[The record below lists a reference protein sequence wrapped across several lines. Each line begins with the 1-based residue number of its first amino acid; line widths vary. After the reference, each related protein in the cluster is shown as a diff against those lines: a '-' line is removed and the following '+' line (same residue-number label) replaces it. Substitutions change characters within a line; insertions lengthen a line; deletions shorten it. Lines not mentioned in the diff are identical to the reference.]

1 MASVFFYLRDNSAP
15 KPQPITLVFRY
26 RKQRLKFST
35 NLKVPPKYWDAE
47 KQRVKNTSHVPDR
60 DGMNAVLTDL
70 EAAVNRYYAEAT
82 MRKDFSLGGLKT
94 FLQTFRG
101 DTAKPAVPETLFEFC
116 RRFIRESAGRV
127 LPNGKTVNGRTIQKY
142 QATLDLL
149 EVFAK
154 ENYQYRGLDF
164 ADVDLEFHQDFTKWL
179 QKRPHKKGT
188 GYSANAIGK
197 HFQVVKT
204 FLNEANAQGVSAH
217 QTHKSKYFNITK
229 EESENVYLNESEL
242 AALLDLPLAHLPYLE
257 RVRDLFII
265 GAWTGL
271 RFADFSALDPARH
284 FVEQGGERFIEIEAD
299 KSDKKVLIPEFP
311 AVRSIVE
318 KYGGQLP
325 RQISNQKF
333 NEYLKEVCKLAGIR
347 QPVTKGRTVGGV
359 RRVDTFEKWELVS
372 THTARRSFATNFYNM
387 GAPSISIMRVT
398 GHKTEESFLKYIK
411 AGPKEHA
418 DLLKMAFKQDG
429 AKTLKGKIVNF

>member
-1 MASVFFYLRDNSAP
+1 MASVFYYLRDNSAP

-35 NLKVPPKYWDAE
+35 NLKVPPKYWDAD
-47 KQRVKNTSHVPDR
+47 KQRVKNTSNVPDR
-60 DGMNAVLTDL
+60 DGINAVLTDL
-70 EAAVNRYYAEAT
+70 ESAVNRYYAEAT
-82 MRKDFSLGGLKT
+82 MRKDFSLEGLKI

-101 DTAKPAVPETLFEFC
+101 DTAKPAVPETFFGFC
-116 RRFIRESAGRV
+116 RRFIKESVGRV
-127 LPNGKTVNGRTIQKY
+127 LPNGKTVSPRTVQKY
-142 QATLDLL
+142 QATFDLL

-179 QKRPHKKGT
+179 QKRPHPKGT

-197 HFQVVKT
+197 HFQVIKT
-204 FLNEANAQGVSAH
+204 FLNEANAQEVSAH
-217 QTHKSKYFNITK
+217 QTHKSKYFKITK
-229 EESENVYLNESEL
+229 EESENVYLDENEL

-257 RVRDLFII
+257 RVRDLFIV

-271 RFADFSALDPARH
+271 RFADFSTLDPARH
-284 FVEQGGERFIEIEAD
+284 FVERDGERFIEIEAD
-299 KSDKKVLIPEFP
+299 KSDRKVLIPEFP

-347 QPVTKGRTVGGV
+347 QAATKGRTVGGV

-372 THTARRSFATNFYNM
+372 THTARRSFATNFYKR
-387 GAPSISIMRVT
+387 GAPSISIMQVT

-411 AGPKEHA
+411 AGPQEHA
-418 DLLKMAFKQDG
+418 ALLEMAFKQERV
-429 AKTLKGKIVNF
+429 KTPKGKVVNF